1 MDITSIPPTVFVA
14 LGVITAA
21 LLTGVFS
28 IMNMVSAKENKVSEF
43 RLAWIDGLREEIAEY
58 ASAAQELSR
67 AYKPE
72 RFKPHP
78 THTHKESHE
87 LQIEFFKETREPY
100 ARAVEN
106 LTKIQLRLNPKHISE
121 NPKSP
126 EAKLME
132 AVQRARKVG
141 NQEFSDVLNNCN
153 DIRNAAAPLLK
164 ATWDSVKQGEP
175 GYRRLRWFAILLVT
189 AGFLAIVI
197 FGAYIGYTTYKAHE
211 LKERKELL
219 MQILDVERTIKD
231 DLKASPK

>member
-1 MDITSIPPTVFVA
+1 MDGSIPPTVFVA

-72 RFKPHP
+72 RFKPHA
-78 THTHKESHE
+78 THTDKESHE
-87 LQIEFFKETREPY
+87 LKIEFFKETREAY

-106 LTKIQLRLNPKHISE
+106 LTKIQLRLNPKHIAE
-121 NPKSP
+121 NPESS
-126 EAKLME
+126 ESKLME

-141 NQEFSDVLNNCN
+141 NREFSDVLKNCN

-164 ATWDSVKQGEP
+164 GTWDSVKKGEP
-175 GYRRLRWFAILLVT
+175 AYRRFRWFAILLVT
-189 AGFLAIVI
+189 AGFIAVIV
-197 FGAYIGYTTYKAHE
+197 FSSYIGYTTYQAHE
-211 LKERKELL
+211 LKQRKQMLI
-219 MQILDVERTIKD
+219 QILDAEKTLKD
-231 DLKASPK
+231 EVKAHQK